1 MADKPR
7 HLLSGY
13 AAGVLDRDEHHD
25 LMAAAL
31 EDQDVFDRL
40 VEEESWR
47 RIFNAPGMRRE
58 LLEAL
63 DEPSLL
69 SRMFSWLRLPQGQVA
84 MGTLAMSL
92 MMAVVVPTW
101 MNSRS
106 VDPLT
111 SGPATPGPA
120 IAGPAASG
128 TTVPMTRSLA
138 KDTPDKYVAKGLV
151 SDEYKSKSIPG
162 AADVRSLSFGLEL
175 LKPTETRPVAEGYRF
190 EAGDEFRVHLNTDF
204 PAWVYLFNRAE
215 GDDVY
220 TVIYP
225 RTTQERVSRQGNLL
239 VPAAESLAMDETPD
253 DERLVLVVSTAPWS
267 LLEGEPDTI
276 AYQALEDALAHAESE
291 LASASWRRFIEGEQV
306 HLKIADPRGELL
318 FVERLLAE

>member
-13 AAGVLDRDEHHD
+13 AAGILDRDEHHD

-58 LLEAL
+58 LLETL
-63 DEPSLL
+63 DEPGRLA
-69 SRMFSWLRLPQGQVA
+69 RFFNWLRLPQAQVA

-92 MMAVVVPTW
+92 MMVFLVPSW
-101 MNSRS
+101 MNSKS
-106 VDPLT
+106 AVPLT
-111 SGPATPGPA
+111 PESVVPEELVAKSAQTEFVAKSVPV
-120 IAGPAASG
+120 PAAQ
-128 TTVPMTRSLA
+128 L
-138 KDTPDKYVAKGLV
+138 
-151 SDEYKSKSIPG
+151 
-162 AADVRSLSFGLEL
+162 ADVRSLSFGLEL

-190 EAGDEFRVHLNTDF
+190 QAGDEFRVHLETDF

-220 TVIYP
+220 TVVYP
-225 RTTQERVSRQGNLL
+225 RTLQERTSRQGNLL

-276 AYQALEDALAHAESE
+276 AYQDLEDALSRAEGE
-291 LASASWRRFIEGEQV
+291 LAATNWRRSIEGEKI